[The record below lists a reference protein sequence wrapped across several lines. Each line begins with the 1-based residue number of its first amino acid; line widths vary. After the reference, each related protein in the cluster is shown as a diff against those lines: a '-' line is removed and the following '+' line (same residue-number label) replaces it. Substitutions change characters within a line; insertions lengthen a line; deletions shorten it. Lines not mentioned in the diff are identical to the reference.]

1 VKVLICASGRRI
13 APWGDPV
20 AEVQVLGRSLG
31 ELMVEEFHRVG
42 LELAVEAPKQEPY
55 LLVSDRTWITSAA
68 LKAFL
73 AIAEPGQRMRVDDAL
88 WLEMTAPLQ
97 DWPEVGVFEV
107 ELKAA
112 GEAPVFS
119 QGATVVVDL
128 AIEARDSPKEHP
140 ALAHAMPEQIPF
152 SDACV
157 HQIDHWSHVLR
168 VNWMAI
174 SSTFAREGR
183 RFQTQ
188 NPLVKLWGLVWL
200 FLKTRSFSKWKYARS
215 LSQIA
220 KSASIHPTAVVELSV
235 IGEGAEIGPHA
246 VVRGSVLGAGVKIEE
261 HAIVNVSVLGDGARV
276 GKRGTANLSVLYP
289 EAFIGAGPG
298 HQASVFG
305 RSCFLAW
312 SVTSYDLSFG
322 DPVKVLHDGER
333 VSAGTHFLGCA
344 VGHRARI
351 GGHVK
356 LGYGAEVPNDAMLV
370 GESDPVL
377 RSWEVG
383 EGPHRVTGGVAKPVG
398 KKS

>member
-1 VKVLICASGRRI
+1 VKVVVFSSNQHI

-20 AEVQVLGRSLG
+20 AEVQVLGRSLQA
-31 ELMVEEFHRVG
+31 LMAEEYARIG
-42 LELAVEAPKQEPY
+42 LELASEPPAGAPY

-68 LKAFL
+68 LQAYL
-73 AIAEPGQRMRVDDAL
+73 AVAQPGQRLKVDNAL

-97 DWPEVGVFEV
+97 ECSEVGVFEV
-107 ELKAA
+107 ELKGA

-119 QGATVVVDL
+119 SDQTVTVDL
-128 AIEARDSPKEHP
+128 NFEEREAPKEHP
-140 ALAHAMPEQIPF
+140 ALAHAMPERIPF

-157 HQIDHWSHVLR
+157 HQVDHWSHVLR
-168 VNWMAI
+168 INWMAI

-183 RFQTQ
+183 RFKRK
-188 NPLVKLWGLVWL
+188 NPVVKFFGLLWI
-200 FLKTRSFSKWKYARS
+200 FLKTRSFSKWKYARA
-215 LSQIA
+215 LSQVA
-220 KSASIHPTAVVELSV
+220 KTASIHPTAVVELSV

-246 VVRGSVLGAGVKIEE
+246 VVRGSVVGAGVKIEE
-261 HAIVNVSVLGDGARV
+261 HAIVNASVLGDNARI

-312 SVTSYDLSFG
+312 SVTTYDLSFG
-322 DPVKVLHDGER
+322 DPVKVLQKGER
-333 VSAGTHFLGCA
+333 VSSGTHFLGCA

-356 LGYGAEVPNDAMLV
+356 LGYGVEVPNDAMVV
-370 GESDPVL
+370 GDSSEVL
-377 RSWEVG
+377 RSWKPG
-383 EGPHRVTGGVAKPVG
+383 SGPHRVVEGVAKPT
-398 KKS
+398 KNEP

>member
-1 VKVLICASGRRI
+1 M
-13 APWGDPV
+13 
-20 AEVQVLGRSLG
+20 Q
-31 ELMVEEFHRVG
+31 EEFQRVG
-42 LELAVEAPKQEPY
+42 LELATEVPELEPY

-73 AIAEPGQRMRVDDAL
+73 AVAAPAQRMRVDNAL
-88 WLEMTAPLQ
+88 WLDMTGPLQ
-97 DWPEVGVFEV
+97 EWPDRGVFEV
-107 ELKAA
+107 EMKGA
-112 GEAPVFS
+112 GESPVFS
-119 QGATVVVDL
+119 AGETVVVDL
-128 AIEARDSPKEHP
+128 SIEARKSPKEHP
-140 ALAHAMPEQIPF
+140 ALAHAMPEHIPF

-183 RFQTQ
+183 RFSRR
-188 NPLVKLWGLVWL
+188 NPVVKLLGLLWI

-220 KSASIHPTAVVELSV
+220 KTASIHPTAVVELSV

-246 VVRGSVLGAGVKIEE
+246 VIRGSVLGAGVKVEE
-261 HAIVNVSVLGDGARV
+261 HAIVNASVLGDGARI

-322 DPVKVLHDGER
+322 QPVKVLHKGER
-333 VSAGTHFLGCA
+333 VSSGTHFLGCA

-370 GESDPVL
+370 GDSEPVL
-377 RSWEVG
+377 RHWESG
-383 EGPHRVTGGVAKPVG
+383 EGPHRVTAGVAKPVR
-398 KKS
+398 KKD

>member
-1 VKVLICASGRRI
+1 MKVVVFPSNQRI
-13 APWGDPV
+13 APWDDPV
-20 AEVQVLGRSLG
+20 AEVQVLGRALRD
-31 ELMVEEFHRVG
+31 LMAEEYHRVG
-42 LELAVEAPKQEPY
+42 LELALEPPTDAPY

-68 LKAFL
+68 LEAYL
-73 AIAEPGQRMRVDDAL
+73 AVAQPGQRLKVDNAL
-88 WLEMTAPLQ
+88 WLEMTGALQ
-97 DWPEVGVFEV
+97 EWAEVGVFEV
-107 ELKAA
+107 ELKGA

-119 QGATVVVDL
+119 LEQTVTVDFN
-128 AIEARDSPKEHP
+128 IEERPAPKEHP
-140 ALAHAMPEQIPF
+140 ALAHAMPESIPF

-157 HQIDHWSHVLR
+157 HQVDHWSHVLR

-183 RFQTQ
+183 RFNRK
-188 NPLVKLWGLVWL
+188 NPLMKFLGLLWI

-215 LSQIA
+215 LSHIA
-220 KSASIHPTAVVELSV
+220 KTAIVHPTAVVELSV

-246 VVRGSVLGAGVKIEE
+246 VVRGSVVGADVKIEE
-261 HAIVNVSVLGDGARV
+261 HAIVNASVLGDRARI

-298 HQASVFG
+298 HQASIFG

-322 DPVKVLHDGER
+322 DPVKVLRNGER
-333 VSAGTHFLGCA
+333 VSSGTYFLGCA

-356 LGYGAEVPNDAMLV
+356 LGYGAEVPNDAMVV
-370 GESDPVL
+370 GDSTEVL
-377 RSWEVG
+377 RAWEPG
-383 EGPHRVTGGVAKPVG
+383 IGPHRVVNGVAKPI
-398 KKS
+398 KSTS